1 MASYVT
7 TTDALVA
14 LNGTIPFNSVSI
26 PCNKG
31 NVVPVVPGVLNL
43 NGNTSNRF
51 ARYEVTL
58 QGNIQIPEGGAVT
71 PIALGITLNGVIIP
85 ESVAIVTPAAAEE
98 YWHVNTSASIT
109 VPCGCCLT
117 VSGAYV
123 DGTEDDPTTT
133 PTPSNQETSIF
144 RKWDLTITWPARTV
158 WDRLPATGGRN
169 RTSR

>member
-31 NVVPVVPGVLNL
+31 NVIPLVPGILNL

-51 ARYEVTL
+51 ARYDVTL
-58 QGNIQIPEGGAVT
+58 QANIQIPEGGAVT
-71 PIALGITLNGVIIP
+71 PIAIGITLNGVVIP
-85 ESVAIVTPAAAEE
+85 ESVAIVTPAAAED
-98 YWHVNTSASIT
+98 YWHVNTTASVT

-117 VSGAYV
+117 VSGVYV
-123 DGTEDDPTTT
+123 DGTEDDPATV
-133 PTPSNQETSIF
+133 PTPSIQVRREAS
-144 RKWDLTITWPARTV
+144 LTVTRT
-158 WDRLPATGGRN
+158 A
-169 RTSR
+169 

>member
-1 MASYVT
+1 MSSYVT
-7 TTDALVA
+7 TSDALVT

-31 NVVPVVPGVLNL
+31 NVTPLVPGILNL

-71 PIALGITLNGVIIP
+71 PIALGITLNGVVIP
-85 ESVAIVTPAAAEE
+85 QSVAIVTPAAAEE
-98 YWHVNTSASIT
+98 YWHVNTTASIT
-109 VPCGCCLT
+109 VPCGCCVT

-133 PTPSNQETSIF
+133 PTPSIQVRRQAWLDVKRI
-144 RKWDLTITWPARTV
+144 A
-158 WDRLPATGGRN
+158 
-169 RTSR
+169 